1 MHTIQ
6 EKLLEL
12 AKIKNLAMFSLRE
25 IGAFIG
31 ETSPQKIKHHMSQL
45 EKRGLLNIDKA
56 KGVVKNTRDNWSK
69 KTSKG
74 QGTLLSIPI
83 LGYVS
88 AGPAT
93 AFTDVFTEG
102 NIEGFL
108 RISESLV
115 RPRPTSHVLFALRV
129 KGPSMNK
136 AMIEK
141 KKIEDGDYV
150 IVDTTDRNPKNGDI
164 VLSIIDGMANIKR
177 FYRDDGNKQI
187 ILISDSNQDFPPI
200 YIHENDNYMI
210 NGKVVQVIKKPKL

>member
-12 AKIKNLAMFSLRE
+12 AKSKNLAQFSLRE

-31 ETSPQKIKHHMSQL
+31 EKSAQKIKHHMNQL
-45 EKRGLLNIDKA
+45 EKRGLLKIDKQ
-56 KGVVKNTRDNWSK
+56 KGIIENTRNEWKSAPK
-69 KTSKG
+69 KRGS
-74 QGTLLSIPI
+74 LLMIPI
-83 LGYVS
+83 LGYAS

-93 AFTDVFTEG
+93 AIAEE

-115 RPRPTSHVLFALRV
+115 RPRPMSHVLFAIRV

-177 FYRDDGNKQI
+177 FYKDEENKQI

-210 NGKVVQVIKKPKL
+210 NGKVVQVIKKPKI

>member
-6 EKLLEL
+6 EKLLEI
-12 AKIKNLAMFSLRE
+12 AKTKNLALFSLRE
-25 IGAFIG
+25 IGTFIG
-31 ETSPQKIKHHMSQL
+31 ETSPQKIKHHMGQL
-45 EKRGLLNIDKA
+45 EKRGLLNIDKV
-56 KGVVKNTRDNWSK
+56 KGIIKNTRNNWGK
-69 KTSKG
+69 KISKG

-93 AFTDVFTEG
+93 AIAEE

-115 RPRPTSHVLFALRV
+115 RPRPASHVLFALRV

-177 FYRDDGNKQI
+177 FFLDEENKQI

-200 YIHENDNYMI
+200 YIHRNDNYMI
-210 NGKVVQVIKKPKL
+210 NGKVVQVIKKPKM

>member
-31 ETSPQKIKHHMSQL
+31 ETSPQKVKHHMGQL
-45 EKRGLLNIDKA
+45 EKRGLLHIDKA
-56 KGVVKNTRDNWSK
+56 HGVIKNTRDTWDAPTK
-69 KTSKG
+69 KQKG
-74 QGTLLSIPI
+74 GLLMIPI
-83 LGYVS
+83 LGYAS

-93 AFTDVFTEG
+93 AIAEE

-115 RPRPTSHVLFALRV
+115 KPRPASHVLFAIRV
-129 KGPSMNK
+129 KGPSMNR
-136 AMIEK
+136 ATIDK

-164 VLSIIDGMANIKR
+164 ILSIIDGMANIKR
-177 FYRDDGNKQI
+177 FHKDEENKQI
-187 ILISDSNQDFPPI
+187 ILISDSSQDFPPI